1 MDKTWAKVHSKR
13 SRIVD
18 EFSCIN
24 HLEKK
29 TRKTR
34 TPMCMR
40 CAQGIQK
47 KSRRKSKVKQT
58 NKQT

>member
-40 CAQGIQK
+40 CAEGIQK
-47 KSRRKSKVKQT
+47 NQDEKVK
-58 NKQT
+58 